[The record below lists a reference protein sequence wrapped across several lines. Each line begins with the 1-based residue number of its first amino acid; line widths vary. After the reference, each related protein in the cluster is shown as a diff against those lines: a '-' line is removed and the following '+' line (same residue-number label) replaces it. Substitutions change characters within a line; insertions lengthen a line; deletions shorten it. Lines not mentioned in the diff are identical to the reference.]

1 MQPNDRST
9 RAKRK
14 DKNVLSLS
22 KTSKWVKVSKRIS
35 GLYLY
40 QPSGTYH
47 AIVRRRGRL
56 YRESLKTSD
65 RAFAERKLAD
75 LKRRL
80 DRTEPRFGRMSLVTW
95 LKEHYAPTLRGSKST
110 LKEKH
115 RVIDRVKDKWV
126 FARTQPM
133 RDLTESQVLAF
144 LNEQFGGWSA
154 AYWNLALSVL
164 RDALAMAVRDRVIA
178 DNPAEHL
185 KYRKRTKPIRLT
197 PTWAQFQAI
206 IADVRAQRFNA
217 DAQDSADFLEACG
230 VLGLGQA
237 ELSGM
242 KREHVDLE
250 AGRIVVYRYKT
261 DVGFVIPLYPQAR
274 ALIERLC
281 QDKKHHA
288 HLFVVAQAKKA
299 LAGACKRLG
308 FPQFTHRSLRRMF
321 VTRALEKGIDVQT
334 IAKWQGHRD
343 SGQLILSTYGHVR
356 TEHSDRMAL
365 MMSTEEQPE
374 NVIELPSRGRVT
386 GHE

>member
-1 MQPNDRST
+1 MQRHNRST
-9 RAKRK
+9 RAKRQEK
-14 DKNVLSLS
+14 PA
-22 KTSKWVKVSKRIS
+22 KWVKVSKRIS
-35 GLYLY
+35 GLYRY
-40 QPSGTYH
+40 VPSGTYH
-47 AIVRRRGRL
+47 AFVRRRGKL
-56 YRESLKTSD
+56 YRESLKTTD
-65 RAFAERKLAD
+65 LAFAKRKLDD

-80 DRTEPRFGRMSLVTW
+80 DRTEPRFGLISLVRW
-95 LKEHYAPTLRGSKST
+95 LEEHYAPTLRGSQRT
-110 LKEKH
+110 LEEKR
-115 RVIDRVKDKWV
+115 RVIRRVKKEWV

-133 RDLTESQVLAF
+133 REIKESQVLAF

-164 RDALAMAVRDRVIA
+164 RDALAMAVRDRVLIES
-178 DNPAEHL
+178 PAAHL
-185 KYRKRTKPIRLT
+185 TYRKRKKPIRLT
-197 PTWAQFQAI
+197 PTWKQFRAI
-206 IADVRAQRFNA
+206 IADVRSQRFNA
-217 DAQDSADFLEACG
+217 DAQDSADLLEACG

-308 FPQFTHRSLRRMF
+308 FPQFSHRSLRRMF
-321 VTRALEKGIDVQT
+321 VTRALELGIDVQT

-356 TEHSDRMAL
+356 TEHSDRMAQ
-365 MMSTEEQPE
+365 MMSEDRPE
-374 NVIELPSRGRVT
+374 NVIAYRQEGRVT